1 MGLSTNLLAGCSN
14 NQSKEIES
22 TMNTPHEKELFQA
35 VSTNNIARVKEIL
48 TTQTV
53 NLEARN
59 SKGETP
65 LMVATYKEY
74 NTLALYLMD
83 QGANVNAQDDRLNS
97 PFLYAGAE
105 GNLELVQKSLAHGA
119 DFAVFNRYNGTAL
132 IPAAEK
138 GHLAV
143 VQLLVNTPNFP
154 IDHVNRLGWTALM
167 EAIVLSDGGAIH
179 VAIVKALI
187 EGGVNV
193 NIPDHDGKTPLYHA
207 KSRKFTAIVDL
218 LEAAG
223 AH

>member
-1 MGLSTNLLAGCSN
+1 MIRYVRCFLLLICVMGLSTNLLAGCSN

-97 PFLYAGAE
+97 PFI
-105 GNLELVQKSLAHGA
+105 
-119 DFAVFNRYNGTAL
+119 R
-132 IPAAEK
+132 
-138 GHLAV
+138 
-143 VQLLVNTPNFP
+143 
-154 IDHVNRLGWTALM
+154 R
-167 EAIVLSDGGAIH
+167 GG
-179 VAIVKALI
+179 
-187 EGGVNV
+187 
-193 NIPDHDGKTPLYHA
+193 
-207 KSRKFTAIVDL
+207 RKFRTCSKKFSTWC
-218 LEAAG
+218 
-223 AH
+223 